1 MIIKALITNKNNPK
15 EKTVMGKVNMMIN
28 GLIKIFNKL
37 NTIATKKEVVI
48 LATNTPGSSCAMIKT
63 KMVVTMIFN
72 KSFIFSLIKRK
83 YILDKKRLDFRH
95 EASVLP
101 MVWLLKWHL
110 ENGVLRYANLHL

>member
-1 MIIKALITNKNNPK
+1 
-15 EKTVMGKVNMMIN
+15 MGKVNMMID

-83 YILDKKRLDFRH
+83 YILDKNGNWVKSQSFKNDIPIYQRERNIQYYLNY
-95 EASVLP
+95 
-101 MVWLLKWHL
+101 WLRK
-110 ENGVLRYANLHL
+110 